1 LEYRTDNTPASGY
14 HTTGPHAIV
23 GNDLVTRHQYDDTGA
38 FGRTMPLRGGTE

>member
-14 HTTGPHAIV
+14 H
-23 GNDLVTRHQYDDTGA
+23 DLVTRHQYDDTGA